1 MCTFIPSKI
10 QHWPSAFNF
19 GSTYTSFTMCTPL
32 SLHMHYNFQPPYV
45 HLHSIKSSLI
55 SKLGSWHF
63 KNLHV
68 KTTHVHNS
76 KLVPTKGTYQLK
88 VGHEITRNTKCYIM
102 IPSRWPNFLMTTTII
117 PPHKVSNIGIMI
129 YTIWNY
135 IIPMSFYKCIG
146 HLVWFYTICISMDP
160 LWIHIDS
167 THTPSKFP
175 TFYMT
180 LQFNFG
186 FTYIPLQL
194 HPNVT
199 LWIHFG

>member
-1 MCTFIPSKI
+1 
-10 QHWPSAFNF
+10 
-19 GSTYTSFTMCTPL
+19 MCTPL

-45 HLHSIKSSLI
+45 HLHSIKSSLDFQTWI
-55 SKLGSWHF
+55 MTLP
-63 KNLHV
+63 NLHV

-76 KLVPTKGTYQLK
+76 KLVPTKGAYQLR

-146 HLVWFYTICISMDP
+146 HLVWFRTIGISMDP
-160 LWIHIDS
+160 LWIQIGFHPYPIQVPNILHDTSIQLWLHIHSIS
-167 THTPSKFP
+167 TPPKCNTLNPLWLGGRP
-175 TFYMT
+175 TFY
-180 LQFNFG
+180 
-186 FTYIPLQL
+186 I
-194 HPNVT
+194 
-199 LWIHFG
+199 